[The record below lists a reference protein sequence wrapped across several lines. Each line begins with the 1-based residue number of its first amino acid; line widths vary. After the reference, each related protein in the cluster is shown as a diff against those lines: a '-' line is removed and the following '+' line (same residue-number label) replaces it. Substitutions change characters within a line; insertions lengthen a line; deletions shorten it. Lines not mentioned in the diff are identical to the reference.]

1 MALKPELVLKSY
13 KAFIKTRTP
22 YIVAYD
28 LSHDGAIFFLL
39 VEQKPKNS
47 AEPEYVFLDCVAGT
61 PLSLEGFE
69 STVLEKKDPMTFEKQ
84 LMARCKGCTLTKSG
98 VICGLLLHKYSIND
112 IYKNNNVIIPKQS
125 LKELS
130 QWINF
135 KGGMN
140 ALDRAE
146 LERQREIEKEKRKKF
161 EAMKAKR
168 LAQMDK

>member
-1 MALKPELVLKSY
+1 
-13 KAFIKTRTP
+13 
-22 YIVAYD
+22 
-28 LSHDGAIFFLL
+28 
-39 VEQKPKNS
+39 
-47 AEPEYVFLDCVAGT
+47 
-61 PLSLEGFE
+61 
-69 STVLEKKDPMTFEKQ
+69 
-84 LMARCKGCTLTKSG
+84 MARCKGCTLTKSG

>member
-28 LSHDGAIFFLL
+28 LSYDGAIFFLL
-39 VEQKPKNS
+39 VEQKPRNS